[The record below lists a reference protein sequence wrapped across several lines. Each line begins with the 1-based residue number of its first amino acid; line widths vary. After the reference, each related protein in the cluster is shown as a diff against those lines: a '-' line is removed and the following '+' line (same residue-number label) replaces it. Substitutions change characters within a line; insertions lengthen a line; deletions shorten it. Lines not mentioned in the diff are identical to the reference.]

1 MHVLKLGLVGKGV
14 ACQADEKWVMSTLI
28 YTSSSLQELHHSAK
42 HIEAHTQ
49 KHTSCGQLLVGL
61 TGNPNFMQAPI
72 FCVSQY
78 IYIYIYIYNYF
89 ILFYLFIYLGGGG
102 DFFLL

>member
-1 MHVLKLGLVGKGV
+1 
-14 ACQADEKWVMSTLI
+14 MSTII

-42 HIEAHTQ
+42 HSEAHTQ

-61 TGNPNFMQAPI
+61 TGNQNFMQPPI

-78 IYIYIYIYNYF
+78 IIIIIIIIIIVVF
-89 ILFYLFIYLGGGG
+89 FFWGGE
-102 DFFLL
+102 FV